1 MSEGSLY
8 ETEFC
13 ALDIETTGTN
23 PYTERMVEI
32 GMICF
37 TIDKTIKEYK
47 TLINPGI
54 PIPYMV
60 QRIHGI
66 SDAMVAESPY
76 ASDIIREIDEFIGG
90 RPVVIHNVR
99 FDLSFIEAE
108 YRRDGMEP
116 PIFSSF
122 DTVNFSRKVFP
133 DMENHKLDTVSRSL
147 GVDLA
152 THHRALADAYACME
166 IFRCCVKEADPQRRW
181 TVEECTKFI
190 PGGSRRTREMS
201 EKSRKGGKIIVGK
214 EVVIRYVDS
223 TGVATERKI
232 LPKKIVTQGKQTV
245 IYAYCYLRGEDRNF
259 KAGRIEEVIG

>member
-1 MSEGSLY
+1 MSSELIS

-23 PYTERMVEI
+23 PYTDRMVEI
-32 GMICF
+32 GMIRF
-37 TIDKTIKEYK
+37 TIDSTIREYQ
-47 TLINPGI
+47 TLINPGV

-66 SDAMVAESPY
+66 SDQMVVDSPS
-76 ASDIIREIDEFIGG
+76 ASEIIRDIDSFIGR

-108 YRRDGMEP
+108 YRRNGMES
-116 PIFSSF
+116 PIFRSF

-133 DMENHKLDTVSRSL
+133 DMENHKLDTVSRTL
-147 GVDLA
+147 GIDLSS
-152 THHRALADAYACME
+152 HHRALADAAACMD
-166 IFRCCVKEADPQRRW
+166 IFRSCVKTADPLRCW
-181 TVEECTKFI
+181 TVDACAKFV
-190 PGGSRRTREMS
+190 PGGNRKPRETL

-214 EVVIRYVDS
+214 EVVIRYIDS
-223 TGVATERKI
+223 SGVATERKI